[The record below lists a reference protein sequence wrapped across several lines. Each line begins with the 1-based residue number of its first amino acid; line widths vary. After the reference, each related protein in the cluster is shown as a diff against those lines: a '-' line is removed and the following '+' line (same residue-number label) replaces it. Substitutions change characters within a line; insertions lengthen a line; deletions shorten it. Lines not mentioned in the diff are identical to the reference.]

1 MSFLGLTGFAIV
13 YWLPSGIHIS
23 IKSKFIF
30 QASHCLEGWR
40 TRLLFLYRPALILL
54 TKKLN
59 RKPQAAITQTRSGCN
74 CSIWLVQV
82 VLVLEALCCFS
93 RAHSDIDLHSNNM
106 SLVKLAPCLF
116 LSSLF
121 STHSLLD
128 ICGRHRSNAA
138 LCTCSKHIN
147 IPRILVY
154 TPSALQHTSSMSNMI
169 SEVPTPLVVT
179 SVPGPASTGGWLSN
193 CACLCVCAGFCKA

>member
-1 MSFLGLTGFAIV
+1 
-13 YWLPSGIHIS
+13 
-23 IKSKFIF
+23 
-30 QASHCLEGWR
+30 
-40 TRLLFLYRPALILL
+40 
-54 TKKLN
+54 
-59 RKPQAAITQTRSGCN
+59 
-74 CSIWLVQV
+74 
-82 VLVLEALCCFS
+82 
-93 RAHSDIDLHSNNM
+93 M
-106 SLVKLAPCLF
+106 SLVKLVPYLF

-121 STHSLLD
+121 STHSHLD

-179 SVPGPASTGGWLSN
+179 SVPGPASIGGWLSN
-193 CACLCVCAGFCKA
+193 CACLCVCAGFCKAQGVTNTPRSLNQLNQVCARLAKYESGPSGCERKARIAWWSWSFHGWCHSLEPLATRWLYRESERWRTKWSDIVYCAILRSRPSTQAAWHAGQ